1 MNLFLILFELPL
13 EAKIRPN
20 ITVLPYKLDSLSK
33 GHFPSFDQKRKN

>member
-1 MNLFLILFELPL
+1 MNLFLILLQLPL

-20 ITVLPYKLDSLSK
+20 ITILPNKLYRLSK